1 MHVSFVCN
9 ANVGRSQVAQ
19 VYFNQ
24 LSSHESSGA
33 GMAVGEIN
41 ARLHLPSNKIQDVTV
56 QRPADYISREFGA
69 DISERERRQLT
80 PKMIDEADLVV
91 IINEKEMWPDY
102 VKERDKV
109 VFWDIK
115 DGAGRTNEAT
125 FDIFA
130 KVRERVEEL
139 VKEIG

>member
-1 MHVSFVCN
+1 
-9 ANVGRSQVAQ
+9 
-19 VYFNQ
+19 
-24 LSSHESSGA
+24 
-33 GMAVGEIN
+33 MAVGEIN
-41 ARLHLPSNKIQDVTV
+41 SRLNLPSNKIQDVTV
-56 QRPADYISREFGA
+56 QRPADYISREFDV

-80 PKMIDEADLVV
+80 PKMMDEADLVV

-115 DGAGRTNEAT
+115 DGAGQTNEAT

-130 KVRERVEEL
+130 KVSERVEEL